1 MGNRFDRVFAV
12 LFLGGLAAIFGA
24 SCSTLDSLVGI
35 DPASGTADPGGGII
49 GTGSSILS
57 GIVPWAG
64 AGLGAIA
71 TIYSQ
76 LRRRKYSNALRSLC
90 SGVGKLRSLPTSPDG
105 KISISE
111 KQIVEILRE
120 VQESAKTQE
129 LIAKVLK
136 KERTKSNDSSK

>member
-12 LFLGGLAAIFGA
+12 LFVGGLAAIFGA

-76 LRRRKYSNALRSLC
+76 LRRKKYADCLRSTL
-90 SGVGKLRSLPTSPDG
+90 SGIDSIRSLRSESGEIRLSDDRLV
-105 KISISE
+105 
-111 KQIVEILRE
+111 QILRE
-120 VQESAKTQE
+120 IQAGAKTEKLVQ
-129 LIAKVLK
+129 KVLE